1 VVFAIGWS
9 SDGRCVSLLKI
20 LMTNICI
27 YDCKYCVNRKSND
40 IKRAYLSPLE
50 IATLTV
56 DFIKEIILKGSF

>member
-1 VVFAIGWS
+1 
-9 SDGRCVSLLKI
+9 VSLLKI